1 MTGFVSS
8 DPLDN
13 LTNLYQRPI
22 FIQANRLP
30 TVNDILNPATTW
42 QSSPLGPIYITQGAG
57 IWDLISGASSGVD
70 FLTGATGGAIAPVTN
85 NITLAGTA
93 NQITTAGSTGTIT
106 FSVPSTFTSPGS
118 LTATAGNITA
128 TAGNIVVSTAG
139 DGLVLPVATGSGA
152 ASGAVTCN
160 GRVGSVSFTSPSIAG
175 GAVST
180 LTVTNSAIT
189 GSGTVVGYWVRG
201 ATTGAALNIQSVTN
215 SAGSSAVVITNGTGA
230 TTQAGTITLDFVV
243 LN

>member
-22 FIQANRLP
+22 FIAANRVP
-30 TVNDILNPATTW
+30 TVNDVQNPGTLW
-42 QSSPLGPIYITQGAG
+42 QSAPLGPISITQGAG

-70 FLTGATGGAIAPVTN
+70 FLTGGTGGNIAPVAN
-85 NITLAGTA
+85 NITLAGTT
-93 NQITTAGSTGTIT
+93 NQITTVGSAGTIT

-118 LTATAGNITA
+118 VTATLGNITA
-128 TAGNIVVSTAG
+128 TAGNIVVSTSG

-152 ASGAVTCN
+152 ASGAVVCN
-160 GRVGSVSFTSPSIAG
+160 GRVGSVSFTSPSIAA
-175 GAVST
+175 GATST
-180 LTVTNSAIT
+180 LTVTNSAVT
-189 GSGTVVGYWVRG
+189 GSGTVVLYSLRG
-201 ATTGAALNIQSVTN
+201 ATTGSALSVQSQTN
-215 SAGSSAVVITNGTGA
+215 SAGSSAVVVTNGTGA
-230 TTQAGTITLDFVV
+230 TTQTGTITLDFIV